1 MRSKGEL
8 ENEVA
13 KEVSEALNAD
23 IENNESLKIAVD
35 KLVNALSKLP
45 NEPIE
50 NKYLL
55 ARLES
60 AEKFY
65 NDPKFKKNFR
75 EI

>member
-1 MRSKGEL
+1 MESKVEL

-13 KEVSEALNAD
+13 KEVFEALNVD

-35 KLVNALSKLP
+35 KLVKALSKLP
-45 NEPIE
+45 KEPIE
-50 NKYLL
+50 NEYLL

-60 AEKFY
+60 AKKFY
-65 NDPKFKKNFR
+65 KDPKFTENFR

>member
-1 MRSKGEL
+1 MESKVEL

-13 KEVSEALNAD
+13 KEVFEALNVD

-35 KLVNALSKLP
+35 KLVKALSKLP
-45 NEPIE
+45 KEPIE

-60 AEKFY
+60 AKKFY
-65 NDPKFKKNFR
+65 VDPKFTENFR